1 MNGTSFSVTLP
12 MRLMPPSSTMATSMA
27 TTTPTMRL
35 RVGRKLFT
43 DGVVRQHGGINGR
56 DDGVDLSGVAGAKDR
71 QHAKQG
77 VQHRQEL
84 PALPQAVFNIVHGAA
99 HQLPVFV
106 PLPEMDGQR
115 HLRKLG
121 AHAQQRRA
129 PHPEHGTR
137 PADGDGTRHARD
149 VAGAHRRRQC
159 GADGLERG
167 HGAVRGI
174 LFAEHPANGGADGVG
189 EFADLQKAGPHTEQQ
204 THADDAHHGR
214 DPPDKAVDRLIDGRN
229 GFDHMFVS
237 PVTWIFNT
245 TEDILSYFRGGVN
258 LYCYYGAHFV
268 QLRIA
273 KVNPILLLST
283 CSTSIMRR
291 MIIMLCQN
299 CGKNEANVRYTQIV
313 NGTKKEMVLCEECA
327 EKMGIGGFKVNMP
340 IHFSNFF
347 DDFFDDEQ
355 LLPSFMKEK

>member
-1 MNGTSFSVTLP
+1 MGDGARTEAGLVGEDAAGDAFLHAEEHTADGTARERSGVERARDDGLQHIGQTLHIEHHDAY
-12 MRLMPPSSTMATSMA
+12 RQHHIEQCHERHQL
-27 TTTPTMRL
+27 L
-35 RVGRKLFT
+35 RDAANALDAAQQHHGHQHGHYHAHNEVEGGQKTFYR
-43 DGVVRQHGGINGR
+43 GVVRQHGGINGR

-258 LYCYYGAHFV
+258 LFGW
-268 QLRIA
+268 
-273 KVNPILLLST
+273 
-283 CSTSIMRR
+283 
-291 MIIMLCQN
+291 
-299 CGKNEANVRYTQIV
+299 
-313 NGTKKEMVLCEECA
+313 
-327 EKMGIGGFKVNMP
+327 
-340 IHFSNFF
+340 
-347 DDFFDDEQ
+347 
-355 LLPSFMKEK
+355 